1 MLTPHKIAPC
11 LWFDSEAE
19 QAVAFYC
26 SIFRASRVLSV
37 SRYGEAGH
45 EFHGKAPGT
54 VMAIAFELEGQPFS
68 ALNGGP
74 LFRFSEAI
82 SFMIHCDTQ
91 DDIDYYWDRLTAG
104 GDEQAQQCGWLK
116 DKFGVSW
123 QVVPTALL
131 RLLGAGDANRAQRAM
146 TAMLQMKKLD
156 LAALLRA
163 CGG

>member
-1 MLTPHKIAPC
+1 MLSPHKIAPC
-11 LWFDSEAE
+11 LWFDTEAE

-26 SIFRASRVLSV
+26 GIFKASRVLRV

-74 LFRFSEAI
+74 MFKFNEAI
-82 SFMIHCDTQ
+82 SLMIRCDTQ
-91 DDIDYYWDRLTAG
+91 DEIDDYWDKLTAG

-116 DKFGVSW
+116 DRFGVSW
-123 QVVPTALL
+123 QVVPATLL
-131 RLLGAGDANRAQRAM
+131 DMLSDGDADCAQRVM
-146 TAMLQMKKLD
+146 TAMLRMKKLD
-156 LAALLRA
+156 IAALRQA
-163 CGG
+163 YTA